1 MDVTK
6 ANLGLNRP
14 SLLLWLF
21 LFFVFKIVIL
31 IIFFKLQIHFLPT
44 ITKEIIM
51 FIYFI
56 ISIYAIICVRYFNV
70 FISNL
75 HNWTHDCIERFSK
88 IWNRQCC
95 FNSLLLNGTF
105 LYPLKTE
112 NFWFSDLFR
121 GYRDGTLTW
130 NELKQMILVTSMSTL
145 TFFLWH

>member
-51 FIYFI
+51 FIYFT
-56 ISIYAIICVRYFNV
+56 ISIYAIICVRYFISMFSFLIFTNEHMTVLNDSIKFETDNV
-70 FISNL
+70 AL
-75 HNWTHDCIERFSK
+75 THYFLTVHFYTPWKLIFLTPWYAHVKNASFSE
-88 IWNRQCC
+88 NVAYA
-95 FNSLLLNGTF
+95 LNESC
-105 LYPLKTE
+105 LP
-112 NFWFSDLFR
+112 FR
-121 GYRDGTLTW
+121 SSG
-130 NELKQMILVTSMSTL
+130 
-145 TFFLWH
+145 